1 MLLWAALYRRKDY
14 QLRKNNVL
22 RDLIDAGK
30 PTVGTHLFT
39 QWPGMVE
46 VVGHTGVMDYIEFSG
61 QYAPYD
67 LFSLENFGRAIDLFD
82 HMSSLMKL
90 DQEPKTFLAE
100 RAIGSGIQNVLFA
113 DIRTVEDAKEGVS
126 AVRPETPE
134 AGGRGGAASTRD
146 TGYVSP
152 GDFTLVDY
160 INDLN
165 GAVVAIMVEKKPC
178 VDNLEEILSIGG
190 IDMVQFGPSDY
201 SMSIGKPGQTNDP
214 EVKNAEKYTIETCL
228 KMGIRPRAELSSWEG
243 AKPYIDMGVLD
254 FCIGSDVGTMYSYC
268 LEQGEQMAKAL
279 GR

>member
-1 MLLWAALYRRKDY
+1 M
-14 QLRKNNVL
+14 RKNNVL

-30 PTVGTHLFT
+30 PTIGTHLFT

-67 LFSLENFGRAIDLFD
+67 LFSLENFGRAIDIFE

-90 DQEPKTFLAE
+90 DQEPRTYLAE

-113 DIRTVEDAKEGVS
+113 DIRTVADAKEGVS
-126 AVRPETPE
+126 AVRPETPDV
-134 AGGRGGAASTRD
+134 GGRGGVASTRD
-146 TGYVSP
+146 TGYVYPASYTM
-152 GDFTLVDY
+152 DDY
-160 INDLN
+160 INSLN

-178 VDNLEEILSIGG
+178 VDNLEEILSVGG
-190 IDMVQFGPSDY
+190 IDMVQFGPGDY
-201 SMSIGKPGQTNDP
+201 SMSIGKYPSDP
-214 EVKNAEKYTIETCL
+214 EVKTAEKYTIETCL
-228 KMGIRPRAELSSWEG
+228 KMGIRPRAEISGWEE

-254 FCIGSDVGTMYSYC
+254 FCIGSDVNTVYSYC
-268 LEQGEQMAKAL
+268 LEQGEQMAKAV